1 MVEMTTPA
9 AKPAQVDAMPSLL
22 WSASLV
28 VLASIPLMA
37 MDGMHAQG
45 LAAMA
50 LLSLALWPV
59 VALMR
64 GVVHMAYR
72 LITGQPPTG
81 EATPAAGGDA
91 LRPDR

>member
-1 MVEMTTPA
+1 M
-9 AKPAQVDAMPSLL
+9 QSLW

-37 MDGMHAQG
+37 IDGLHAQG

-50 LLSLALWPV
+50 TLTLALWPV

-64 GVVHMAYR
+64 WVVHMAYR
-72 LITGQPPTG
+72 LIAGQLTSG
-81 EATPAAGGDA
+81 EAAPAAGGDA